1 MDFQKHI
8 RTIISFVSQVRSYNI
23 TAVWIAQYLSAL
35 FIFSTDS
42 IFITLKDWNL
52 HFLVFAT
59 AFSIAA
65 GYLIN
70 NFYDQERDQI
80 NNPLRTQLNQEI
92 TTEFQLINYI
102 FFNFIGLTLA
112 SFISGKAVLF
122 FIVYQSLIWLY
133 SHKLNKVLF
142 INNLFYAILSIFP
155 VFAIFLYY
163 KNFQSY
169 LFIHA
174 GFLYS
179 ILLISDIIK
188 DLRSEKGDLIFDYK
202 TLPNTLGEKKTK
214 TIITF
219 LSLVNLAFSI
229 LILLYEHIGYMKYYF
244 YANIILI
251 ILAVLYLYKANNQK
265 EYFISHQIFKG
276 IIILGIL
283 SIVLIKI

>member
-1 MDFQKHI
+1 MDLQKHI

-23 TAVWIAQYLSAL
+23 TAVWVTQYLSAL
-35 FIFSTDS
+35 FIFSTEP
-42 IFITLKDWNL
+42 ILTTLKDWDL

-70 NFYDQERDQI
+70 NFYDKERDRI
-80 NNPLRTQLNQEI
+80 NKPIQTQLNQEI
-92 TTEFQLINYI
+92 TTEFQLISYI
-102 FFNFIGLTLA
+102 FFNFVGLTLA
-112 SFISGKAVLF
+112 SFISGKAVFF
-122 FIVYQSLIWLY
+122 FIVYQALIWLY

-142 INNLFYAILSIFP
+142 VSNLSYAVLSIFP

-163 KNFQSY
+163 KNFQLY
-169 LFIHA
+169 LFVHA

-188 DLRSEKGDLIFDYK
+188 DLRSEKGDLIFNYK
-202 TLPNTLGEKKTK
+202 TLPNTLGENKTK
-214 TIITF
+214 AIITF
-219 LSLVNLAFSI
+219 LSFLNLTFSI
-229 LILLYEHIGYMKYYF
+229 LILLYGNIGYMKYYF
-244 YANIILI
+244 YVNIFLI